1 MLFVFLL
8 YILQPA
14 DPTNLLAD
22 STSILRYYP
31 QACDFN
37 DRILKFVQ
45 EAVMHDVTYKQ
56 SKQVHQT
63 KQAGAISFGK
73 QFAYKKESYAETPL
87 PPVLAELALIAEQ
100 RTGEEYDIALL
111 KVYCPGES
119 LALHQDVDGSNMTV
133 ACFAFASDSTQLCA
147 LEFYPANRPYTKKAA
162 QFTPTINSLWFM
174 DGSTNSLYSHRVLP
188 AVQARPGGLRVSV
201 TFRHPISNLLSLF
214 FLSFFSS
221 LLCSCMLFCRKRSPW
236 RSMMT
241 TTRYFLSLI
250 FLLSIL
256 PSASTPLPE
265 HLRS

>member
-1 MLFVFLL
+1 
-8 YILQPA
+8 
-14 DPTNLLAD
+14 
-22 STSILRYYP
+22 
-31 QACDFN
+31 
-37 DRILKFVQ
+37 
-45 EAVMHDVTYKQ
+45 MHDVTYKQ

-147 LEFYPANRPYTKKAA
+147 LEFYPVNRPYTKKVA
-162 QFTPTINSLWFM
+162 QFIPTINSLWFM

-201 TFRHPISNLLSLF
+201 TFRQSHQQPSVSF

-221 LLCSCMLFCRKRSPW
+221 LLCSCMLLCRRRSPW